1 MTALANEVCFV
12 IILMYTHCHYLM
24 IYTQI
29 HMENKKTYA
38 CVYVFI
44 WKIIFNKQVKT
55 TQEVCNAILS
65 CENLPCERT
74 AGRSPVKL
82 ERPWL
87 SLYASR
93 FYIICNP
100 GIYDMHWKYACV
112 IGLCTIPTNSRYRVR
127 CFLKAPIFKPEPN
140 KKYRYMYMYDK
151 MNIHV
156 KSWLF
161 L

>member
-24 IYTQI
+24 IYTQLY
-29 HMENKKTYA
+29 MENKQTYA

-100 GIYDMHWKYACV
+100 GKNDMHWKYACV
-112 IGLCTIPTNSRYRVR
+112 IAHLHCMLYLQTADTESGVSWRRPSSNRSLIKNTDTCICTIKWT
-127 CFLKAPIFKPEPN
+127 
-140 KKYRYMYMYDK
+140 YM
-151 MNIHV
+151 
-156 KSWLF
+156 
-161 L
+161 

>member
-93 FYIICNP
+93 FYISVIQEYMIC
-100 GIYDMHWKYACV
+100 IESMRVWLDCV
-112 IGLCTIPTNSRYRVR
+112 LYLQTADTESGVSWRRPSSNQSLIKNTDTCICTIKWT
-127 CFLKAPIFKPEPN
+127 
-140 KKYRYMYMYDK
+140 
-151 MNIHV
+151 
-156 KSWLF
+156 
-161 L
+161 

>member
-24 IYTQI
+24 IYTQL
-29 HMENKKTYA
+29 HMGNKQTYA

-74 AGRSPVKL
+74 AGRNPVKL

-93 FYIICNP
+93 FYISVIQEYMIC
-100 GIYDMHWKYACV
+100 IESMRVWLHCV
-112 IGLCTIPTNSRYRVR
+112 LYLQTADTESGVSWRRPSSNQSLIKNTDTCICTIKWT
-127 CFLKAPIFKPEPN
+127 
-140 KKYRYMYMYDK
+140 
-151 MNIHV
+151 
-156 KSWLF
+156 
-161 L
+161 